1 MLANVRIG
9 ARLGFGSL
17 VVVAVIV
24 ALGIVVRQNVLV
36 LADSTGRTEKI
47 FDIYAN
53 VTEALIRI
61 EAFDADVERYFD
73 KPNNDEK
80 TRLEESLASID
91 RAVHAVIAAD
101 MKVIQSA
108 DAVVH
113 RMIDKFRDFADQTI
127 AAAQLKQ
134 RLRDLGIEHRRGIG
148 RLVAMLEDRGATADA
163 YWALRASDSFLTARL
178 RVDRFVQ
185 GEPVAE
191 LESALPALEATR
203 AALRRLAAA
212 GLSGE
217 EVDLLERSRNGVEVY
232 VETLGQVRETILAQ
246 RQLEEWFRGQV
257 DIARDLV
264 ADVLDEA
271 NRDREKVIG
280 EKNAIAQKII
290 SSLLWFNLGAILL
303 AILVAVVLWRS
314 IALPLQRFTRATQR
328 LAQGDLEVEIFDRR
342 GRNELAALG
351 RALEEF
357 RKGLRAAREAG
368 AEAEALRAARIAQQE
383 QEAAR
388 QARVVRD
395 LEAGLLRL
403 AEGDF
408 TQKIASPANDPFP
421 SEYEALR
428 TAYNDTVDR
437 LARTVTRIWELAES
451 VRNGASEIAQTA
463 SDLSARAET
472 QAATLEQSAAALNE
486 LTESVRA
493 TSERATA
500 ADKATQANYNEAKAG
515 EAVVRE
521 AIAAMGAIERSS
533 EQVQRIIGAIDDIA
547 FQTNLLALNAGV
559 EAARAGE
566 AGRGFA
572 VVASEVRALAQ
583 RASNSAR
590 EIRAL
595 LSDSRTQV
603 ETGAAL
609 VARTG
614 ESLERILQQASE
626 VSRLMA
632 EIAAATN
639 EQSAG
644 LSEINGGIGQLDRV
658 TQENAAAA
666 EEARAA
672 ASALNDQADGLRELL
687 VGFKTGSRE
696 DAAESLAPLDTAR
709 TRSTGR
715 GGTAGKGAMA
725 SRPSAVVTPIDVA
738 RPQSK
743 RPPLRAAKEV
753 AANVWQEF

>member
-36 LADSTGRTEKI
+36 LADSIGRTEKI

-217 EVDLLERSRNGVEVY
+217 EVDLLERSRNGVEAY
-232 VETLGQVRETILAQ
+232 VETLGQIRETILAQ
-246 RQLEEWFRGQV
+246 RQLEEWLRGQV
-257 DIARDLV
+257 GIARDLV
-264 ADVLDEA
+264 ADVLHEA
-271 NRDREKVIG
+271 NRDRETVIA
-280 EKNAIAQKII
+280 EENAIGQKIL

-559 EAARAGE
+559 EAARAGV